1 MNIAN
6 HNFKDILAIGPVKQ
20 TSPNSAKTVNVY
32 FKAAEGQVP
41 ILVQTAYLRS
51 FGINKWPTEPSP
63 DDLTPPKL
71 SVTFSFDG
79 QDELRTFFERM
90 DEWAIDHVHANSWD
104 YLKTKS
110 APRDTIAFN
119 YTRCVKVPLD
129 KTTGEPNGKPAT
141 MKVKLS
147 RDETV
152 KADSKTGQRD
162 YSASFFNTDKQAIL
176 PDDVDAFF
184 TMGSRVRVLI
194 QCTGFW
200 IAAGKFGLTWRLKQA
215 IIDPPSRIGKEYA
228 FDDDEDDQVAAG
240 AGADADEPQAKKAR
254 YSASAASAAPAASAA
269 SFSHHYQP
277 ATTDSAPMDEG
288 PDDDALV
295 AAAAAAVVAPAAAAA
310 AAAAEVE
317 TEVEESA
324 PIAAPAP
331 KKIVVRK
338 PATAAATGAKK

>member
-1 MNIAN
+1 MSSQKMNISN

-32 FKAAEGQVP
+32 FKTAEGQVP
-41 ILVQTAYLRS
+41 ILVQTAYMRS

-71 SVTFSFDG
+71 SVTVSFDG
-79 QDELRTFFERM
+79 HDELRTFFERM
-90 DEWAIDHVHANSWD
+90 DEWAINHVHANAWE
-104 YLKTKS
+104 YLKTKG
-110 APRDTIAFN
+110 ATLDTIAFN

-147 RDETV
+147 RDEVV
-152 KADSKTGQRD
+152 KADSKTGQRE
-162 YSASFFNTDKQAIL
+162 YSASFFNTDKQGIL

-228 FDDDEDDQVAAG
+228 FDDDEDEAG
-240 AGADADEPQAKKAR
+240 AGADEPSAKKAR
-254 YSASAASAAPAASAA
+254 VEEPPSHSSHFYQPSPQAQIQAPAAQS
-269 SFSHHYQP
+269 
-277 ATTDSAPMDEG
+277 MDEG
-288 PDDDALV
+288 ADVVDES
-295 AAAAAAVVAPAAAAA
+295 AAAAPTAAAVADDAD
-310 AAAAEVE
+310 
-317 TEVEESA
+317 ESA
-324 PIAAPAP
+324 PIAPAAVAP

-338 PATAAATGAKK
+338 TATTAAPTVKK

>member
-1 MNIAN
+1 MSSQKMNISN
-6 HNFKDILAIGPVKQ
+6 YNFKDILAIGPVKQ

-32 FKAAEGQVP
+32 FKTAEGQVP

-71 SVTFSFDG
+71 SVTYSFDG

-147 RDETV
+147 RDEAV
-152 KADSKTGQRD
+152 KADSKTGQRE

-228 FDDDEDDQVAAG
+228 FDDDEDDAEAA
-240 AGADADEPQAKKAR
+240 AAADEPPAKKAR
-254 YSASAASAAPAASAA
+254 AQESP
-269 SFSHHYQP
+269 SHYYQP
-277 ATTDSAPMDEG
+277 SPKAPVAAESMDQG
-288 PDDDALV
+288 PDADGDA
-295 AAAAAAVVAPAAAAA
+295 ADAAVAQAAVAVEAA
-310 AAAAEVE
+310 
-317 TEVEESA
+317 EESA
-324 PIAAPAP
+324 PIAPAVVP
-331 KKIVVRK
+331 KKVVVRK
-338 PATAAATGAKK
+338 TAAAK

>member
-1 MNIAN
+1 MNISN
-6 HNFKDILAIGPVKQ
+6 HNFKDLLAIGPVKQ
-20 TSPNSAKTVNVY
+20 TSPNSAKMVNVY
-32 FKAAEGQVP
+32 VKTAEGLVP
-41 ILVQTAYLRS
+41 MLVQTAYLRS

-71 SVTFSFDG
+71 SVTVSFDG

-90 DEWAIDHVHANSWD
+90 DEWAINHVHANAWE
-104 YLKTKS
+104 YLKTKG
-110 APRDTIAFN
+110 ATLDTIAFN

-147 RDETV
+147 RDDVV
-152 KADSKTGQRD
+152 KADSKTGQRE
-162 YSASFFNTDKQAIL
+162 YSASFFNNDKQTIM
-176 PDDVDAFF
+176 PDDVDSFF

-228 FDDDEDDQVAAG
+228 FDDDEDEAG
-240 AGADADEPQAKKAR
+240 AADEPSAKKAR
-254 YSASAASAAPAASAA
+254 VEESQSHFYQPSAPAPS
-269 SFSHHYQP
+269 QP
-277 ATTDSAPMDEG
+277 SMDEG
-288 PDDDALV
+288 ADVVDETGTAVPT
-295 AAAAAAVVAPAAAAA
+295 AAAVADDA
-310 AAAAEVE
+310 
-317 TEVEESA
+317 EESA
-324 PIAAPAP
+324 PSVPAAVAP

-338 PATAAATGAKK
+338 TATATAPAVKK